1 MSDNSR
7 YARTQKLLEK
17 WLSVPDVQL
26 GCDECDEHMA
36 RLAELL
42 AADAVPIGVLA
53 AVQQHIENCHC
64 CSGEFQAL
72 LSILKMEQSDLT

>member
-1 MSDNSR
+1 MNDALR
-7 YARTQKLLEK
+7 QERTRKLLEK
-17 WLSVPDVQL
+17 WLSAPEVQL

-42 AADAVPIGVLA
+42 ASDAAPIGVLA

-64 CSGEFQAL
+64 CGGEFQAL
-72 LSILKMEQSDLT
+72 LSILKMEQSDST